1 MHAVP
6 PRAAL
11 VPNAIAFRD
20 PSRGLLGTGRGE
32 EGTISLTTD
41 GGRTWKVAFRTP
53 RPVFWVGWSQG
64 VLTARYDDGENVQST
79 NGGLTWTPFAVG
91 NPQFNVGCPLGT
103 QQMPNNSNSLTAG
116 NWSLCTNQPGAGN
129 QGKAVYEFKTHGW
142 TRVAYTSFPSGAG
155 SHGGISSYG
164 YPQGIAMA
172 SDGFG
177 IIWESRGTL
186 YVTRDDGSNWVGL
199 PKVARPEID
208 FGASAYALPKGVGY
222 VVLGTG
228 SGKSRLIETTDGGR
242 HWHTV
247 HSWS

>member
-1 MHAVP
+1 MHALP

-20 PSRGLLGTGRGE
+20 PSRGVLGTGRAGQ
-32 EGTISLTTD
+32 GTISLTTD

-53 RPVFWVGWSQG
+53 RAVVWVAWNNGLLS
-64 VLTARYDDGENVQST
+64 ARYDDGENVQST
-79 NGGLTWTPFAVG
+79 NGGRTWAPFAVG
-91 NPQFNVGCPLGT
+91 YPRVNVACPLGT
-103 QQMPNNSNSLTAG
+103 QQMPNNSVSG

-142 TRVAYTSFPSGAG
+142 TRLACTSFPNVNC

-172 SDGFG
+172 NDGFG

-186 YVTRDDGSNWVGL
+186 YVTRDGGSNWVGL
-199 PKVARPEID
+199 PKVAQPEVD
-208 FGASAYALPKGVGY
+208 FGASAYALPKGVGF
-222 VVLGTG
+222 VLLGKG
-228 SGKSRLIETTDGGR
+228 SDKERLLETTDAGR
-242 HWHTV
+242 NWRVV
-247 HSWS
+247 HSWN